1 MIIGDEANHYRT
13 KDGTESCA
21 FDGERFD
28 RWMERNKDNL
38 AERFG
43 QNPDIIIKHN
53 YAERTVTITELP
65 SKNRKQSMIDAITGG
80 EE

>member
-1 MIIGDEANHYRT
+1 MLIGDEANHYRT

-28 RWMERNKDNL
+28 RWMERNKDDL

-43 QNPDIIIKHN
+43 QNPDIII
-53 YAERTVTITELP
+53 ERYSDMNAVKITEFP
-65 SKNRKQSMIDAITGG
+65 SKTRKASMIEAIK
-80 EE
+80 EEE